1 MWKWSYGKHD
11 EQDFNRV
18 ENCLGGNY
26 IRWNFLDC
34 ENPGGNF
41 LGGNFSGGSY
51 PGWEFFG
58 WELSEWELS
67 WVGIFQVGVTLGG
80 NFLGGNCLGGN
91 CSGWSYPWWKFSLVV
106 VFRVGVFLVP
116 NDAST
121 KSDQNIT
128 KDLWIAFA
136 WFLKNL
142 KIYYNLPR
150 I

>member
-1 MWKWSYGKHD
+1 M
-11 EQDFNRV
+11 
-18 ENCLGGNY
+18 
-26 IRWNFLDC
+26 
-34 ENPGGNF
+34 
-41 LGGNFSGGSY
+41 
-51 PGWEFFG
+51 
-58 WELSEWELS
+58 
-67 WVGIFQVGVTLGG
+67 GVTLGG
-80 NFLGGNCLGGN
+80 NFSGGNCLGGN
-91 CSGWSYPWWKFSLVV
+91 CSGWSYPGWKFSLVG
-106 VFRVGVFLVP
+106 VFRVGIFWVGVFLVP

>member
-1 MWKWSYGKHD
+1 MEY
-11 EQDFNRV
+11 
-18 ENCLGGNY
+18 CLDGNY

-34 ENPGGNF
+34 KNPGRNF
-41 LGGNFSGGSY
+41 LGGNFPGGSY
-51 PGWEFFG
+51 PGWK
-58 WELSEWELS
+58 LSEWESS
-67 WVGIFQVGVTLGG
+67 WVGIFRVGIARVGVILGG
-80 NFLGGNCLGGN
+80 NLL
-91 CSGWSYPWWKFSLVV
+91 WWG
-106 VFRVGVFLVP
+106 VFRVGIFWVGVFLVP